1 MIRAGIERAER
12 VAAVRKIERR
22 LPDGGVRRVGKIDED
37 QPADAGGHLIH
48 EAAGLAEIDVLGIL
62 ADLRDLDGGAF
73 FIEKQLVADRAD
85 QNLECGGGRQTGAGQ
100 DGRADSR
107 VKAVQLTA
115 ALRKRRSNAAHERG
129 GRIFFF
135 RVDGQIIQI
144 DLDRGIALGRN
155 ADDGIRPQRDLR
167 RRFQIDSRSQ
177 HAAVLMVGMVAADL
191 RAAWRGKA
199 IACLHMQTP
208 PFPPPPGGASFSV
221 LYLISSLPARAIL
234 PKQKAAGRQV
244 SAGCFSTQRIEYE
257 SYQNVATF
265 CSAGSAGC
273 TFTAVR
279 MGPTPL

>member
-1 MIRAGIERAER
+1 MHRAQNGAVARRLAGRLELCVEFRLVHLAQHVLTEHAGYAAHFLGDGGVFVRQICVIRAGIERAER

-144 DLDRGIALGRN
+144 NLDRGIALGRN
-155 ADDGIRPQRDLR
+155 ADDGIGPQRDLR

-191 RAAWRGKA
+191 RAARRGKA

-208 PFPPPPGGASFSV
+208 PFPR
-221 LYLISSLPARAIL
+221 LPA
-234 PKQKAAGRQV
+234 GRL
-244 SAGCFSTQRIEYE
+244 FLYYT
-257 SYQNVATF
+257 
-265 CSAGSAGC
+265 
-273 TFTAVR
+273 
-279 MGPTPL
+279 